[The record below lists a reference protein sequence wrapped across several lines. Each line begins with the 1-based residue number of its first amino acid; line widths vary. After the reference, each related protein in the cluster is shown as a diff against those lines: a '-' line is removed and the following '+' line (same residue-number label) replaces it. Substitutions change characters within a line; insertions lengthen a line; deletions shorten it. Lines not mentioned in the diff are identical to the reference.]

1 LDFNDEQWRSWNQLI
16 RQTRKGDREAYER
29 LLVEISPLVQRY
41 VAKRVFDSQY
51 VEDVFQEVLLSFH
64 KALHTYRVDLPF
76 APWFFAVIRN
86 ATWTALVKNRKFV
99 EREVPT
105 EDFSSVPATEEE
117 EERMDDRLR
126 LALESLPAI
135 YRQAVEML
143 KFRGMRVE
151 AAAKELGIS
160 KIALR
165 VRAHRGYSLLR
176 KNLTAQKQEDKK

>member
-1 LDFNDEQWRSWNQLI
+1 LDFNDDQWRSWNQLI
-16 RQTRKGDREAYER
+16 RKTREGDRDAYER
-29 LLVEISPLVQRY
+29 LLVEISPLVQGY
-41 VAKRVFDSQY
+41 VKKRVFNAQY

-64 KALHTYRVDLPF
+64 KALHTYRTDLPF

-86 ATWTALVKNRKFV
+86 ATWTALVKNKKFA

-105 EDFSSVPATEEE
+105 EDFSAVPAAEAAED
-117 EERMDDRLR
+117 RVDDRLR
-126 LALESLPAI
+126 LALESLPGI

-143 KFRGMRVE
+143 KFKGMRVE

-165 VRAHRGYSLLR
+165 VRAHRGYTLLR
-176 KNLTAQKQEDKK
+176 KSLTAQKKEENK